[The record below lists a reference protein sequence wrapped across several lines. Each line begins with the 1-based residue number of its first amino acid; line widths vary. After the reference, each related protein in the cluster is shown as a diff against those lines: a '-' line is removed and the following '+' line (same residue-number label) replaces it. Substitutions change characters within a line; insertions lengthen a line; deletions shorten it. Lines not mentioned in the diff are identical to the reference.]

1 MAEEDLAPN
10 GLPYSRLPRS
20 SNEWTGRSLLLA
32 SLPADIVGTVHPHI
46 VCRPRSE
53 VGGGLGLFATY
64 GLRKGEVV
72 WAERARAGPD
82 VQATPRTRAWIEAL
96 PEKSRRAYCHFMYK
110 TGDDEYQ
117 SLAEFN
123 ELPIEEYPTVRTV
136 DVSNY
141 MNHSCDP
148 TCWFVD
154 GGAEYNGVMVA
165 SRDITPGEE
174 ITFDY
179 ATSEDSILTPEF
191 DCQCGT
197 ACCRSRVSP
206 LDWSLPAVAERYCG
220 HFMPHI
226 AVRIAQAEGHAEPHP
241 LEWMEPEDVRRT
253 WWLRLDTPSPTGPS
267 LDTPWTDRPDPRA
280 LSRLCAERRELLS
293 CAAKGLQLEL
303 LNRQAAV
310 LISHHRLS
318 VVCDEELRGS
328 PRVDGVEDEGRY
340 VKLGVPLDE
349 GALVLLLPPNLLLW
363 EEEVGDFNTCI
374 QISPSTPHG
383 PRLFSSSLTPH
394 DLDNFLCHSCDPNC
408 DVVVGPDLC
417 VGFVARRPLAA
428 GESLTFDYD
437 STEDDLTGD
446 RGGFECFCGAP
457 LCRGLILGKLHSPAA
472 GAAKRLGS
480 PLLPPPRDSSPAAP

>member
-191 DCQCGT
+191 DCQCGA

-220 HFMPHI
+220 HFMLHI
-226 AVRIAQAEGHAEPHP
+226 AVRIAQADISPASPQHLPSISPASPQPLPSLSPHRRAARAGVQP
-241 LEWMEPEDVRRT
+241 SHSYRRRRATLSHIRSSGWSRRT
-253 WWLRLDTPSPTGPS
+253 
-267 LDTPWTDRPDPRA
+267 
-280 LSRLCAERRELLS
+280 
-293 CAAKGLQLEL
+293 
-303 LNRQAAV
+303 
-310 LISHHRLS
+310 
-318 VVCDEELRGS
+318 
-328 PRVDGVEDEGRY
+328 
-340 VKLGVPLDE
+340 
-349 GALVLLLPPNLLLW
+349 
-363 EEEVGDFNTCI
+363 
-374 QISPSTPHG
+374 
-383 PRLFSSSLTPH
+383 
-394 DLDNFLCHSCDPNC
+394 
-408 DVVVGPDLC
+408 
-417 VGFVARRPLAA
+417 
-428 GESLTFDYD
+428 
-437 STEDDLTGD
+437 
-446 RGGFECFCGAP
+446 
-457 LCRGLILGKLHSPAA
+457 
-472 GAAKRLGS
+472 
-480 PLLPPPRDSSPAAP
+480 

>member
-267 LDTPWTDRPDPRA
+267 LDTPWTDRPPYALEAEPLARSSTPARGTTHVTHVLRRTPLYPRPSHSRGALNTRRSAAFPAPRLAYSARRPDPRA

-318 VVCDEELRGS
+318 VVCDE
-328 PRVDGVEDEGRY
+328 
-340 VKLGVPLDE
+340 
-349 GALVLLLPPNLLLW
+349 
-363 EEEVGDFNTCI
+363 VG
-374 QISPSTPHG
+374 
-383 PRLFSSSLTPH
+383 
-394 DLDNFLCHSCDPNC
+394 
-408 DVVVGPDLC
+408 
-417 VGFVARRPLAA
+417 
-428 GESLTFDYD
+428 
-437 STEDDLTGD
+437 
-446 RGGFECFCGAP
+446 
-457 LCRGLILGKLHSPAA
+457 
-472 GAAKRLGS
+472 
-480 PLLPPPRDSSPAAP
+480 